1 MSEIEKMRR
10 YIEKYK
16 VPRTPR
22 YDASINEII
31 AIASEMSPMEA
42 ANFAFDNINSTS
54 KNGGFR
60 QVEVIPMKQ
69 HRFWAWGAVFCMVM
83 VMLTGYKRK

>member
-1 MSEIEKMRR
+1 LIQANAHSS
-10 YIEKYK
+10 Y
-16 VPRTPR
+16 
-22 YDASINEII
+22 AS
-31 AIASEMSPMEA
+31 
-42 ANFAFDNINSTS
+42 STA

>member
-1 MSEIEKMRR
+1 MRQL
-10 YIEKYK
+10 YQQKTA
-16 VPRTPR
+16 V
-22 YDASINEII
+22 
-31 AIASEMSPMEA
+31 
-42 ANFAFDNINSTS
+42 
-54 KNGGFR
+54 FR

>member
-1 MSEIEKMRR
+1 MFL
-10 YIEKYK
+10 
-16 VPRTPR
+16 T
-22 YDASINEII
+22 DII
-31 AIASEMSPMEA
+31 YLIQ
-42 ANFAFDNINSTS
+42 ANTHSSYTRSAS